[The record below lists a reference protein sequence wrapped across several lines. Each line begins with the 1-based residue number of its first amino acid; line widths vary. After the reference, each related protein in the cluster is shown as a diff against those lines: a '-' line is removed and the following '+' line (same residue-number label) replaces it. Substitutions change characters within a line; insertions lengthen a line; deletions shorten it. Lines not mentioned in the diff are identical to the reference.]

1 MDSGE
6 AATLTFDEQGTITS
20 SDNQHASITN
30 GTFKVTTSCDEQ
42 KLVSGSSTVDNLPI
56 TAEEGLLH

>member
-6 AATLTFDEQGTITS
+6 AATLTFDAQGTTT
-20 SDNQHASITN
+20 SDNPHASITN
-30 GTFKVTTSCDEQ
+30 GTFKVTASCDEQ